1 MCVCSVRLN
10 ERLQRGVGDNKKLAY
25 LIDLK
30 TVAVGK
36 TVDKEDKNLGKNFS
50 STCFLLTLSD
60 LSLFSFFSF
69 FSFLCPNSTL

>member
-1 MCVCSVRLN
+1 MCACSVRLN

-36 TVDKEDKNLGKNFS
+36 TVDKEDEHLNLLYFVWKK
-50 STCFLLTLSD
+50 LLIPRV
-60 LSLFSFFSF
+60 FF
-69 FSFLCPNSTL
+69 